1 MNQQST
7 RALTAYYSQKNNNNN
22 KLNNNNN
29 NNKTTSLREPPPLL
43 LPKPSP
49 ELPIR
54 RKKQQQTSQSP
65 PHHNF
70 KQTLHA
76 SLSQDG
82 LELGQ
87 RRLNQ
92 YLLLRTIGK
101 GSFGNVELAQDTSS
115 FRIET
120 TETQGKLFAIK
131 EYSKSRMRKRA
142 RQLKHH
148 HHPTRIKARTVDD
161 DNSLHLSESELNSS
175 EGIRL
180 VRKEVA
186 IMKKLAHPNIVS
198 LLEVIDTDQDSLFFV
213 LELCPYGPVMQI
225 HANQAAESER
235 LTESSARNVF
245 RQIILGIEYLHFNQ
259 VIHRDIKPDN
269 ILYFE
274 NPKTHPFPRCKIV
287 DFGVSESFAKPGDDR
302 MHKSAGSPAFLAPEV
317 CLGIGEG
324 VHGRIIDIWA
334 MGITLYALV
343 CGRLPFEALSQMEL
357 CDKIIH
363 DTPEFPAHLSESLL
377 DLLRRLLN
385 KAPRKRIQMEELRG
399 ASWVTEEGQ
408 KPMERQASD
417 LAPVGAPTEREI
429 AEAFSLRT
437 IATMMKAIGKFR
449 AKGRQQQQRRRRA
462 SQSQTGTEE
471 EDGCTVLGF
480 RPTVSVPVGAPAAA
494 RWAPHCPCT
503 PTSWSTPRKAPCTS
517 PPKLRESEPPKR
529 TTPVL
534 APSPCAPAP
543 PRNPP
548 ACLTT
553 IRERPPN
560 ISPIAPSSSSSP
572 HTNSLPPSLRP
583 STVSSSTSPRLAS
596 PPLLPSAPPPP
607 HPRFPSLP
615 PTSPHNISSSFPLS
629 IYL

>member
-161 DNSLHLSESELNSS
+161 DNSLHLSESELDSS

-480 RPTVSVPVGAPAAA
+480 SPNSVSPSGSTSGSPLGSPLSLYAHQLVDSPQSSVHVTAEAKGVGAAEANHPRPRALSLRTRTAPEPARLLDHHPRASPEHLSH
-494 RWAPHCPCT
+494 RPLLLLLPPHQF
-503 PTSWSTPRKAPCTS
+503 
-517 PPKLRESEPPKR
+517 
-529 TTPVL
+529 
-534 APSPCAPAP
+534 
-543 PRNPP
+543 
-548 ACLTT
+548 
-553 IRERPPN
+553 
-560 ISPIAPSSSSSP
+560 
-572 HTNSLPPSLRP
+572 PPSLAQAVDRLQLHLP
-583 STVSSSTSPRLAS
+583 PPRLAS
-596 PPLLPSAPPPP
+596 PASI
-607 HPRFPSLP
+607 R
-615 PTSPHNISSSFPLS
+615 TSPASSPLPESPPYFPP
-629 IYL
+629 

>member
-22 KLNNNNN
+22 NNKLNNN

-65 PHHNF
+65 PHHSF

-198 LLEVIDTDQDSLFFV
+198 LLEVIDTDQDSLFF
-213 LELCPYGPVMQI
+213 GQ
-225 HANQAAESER
+225 S
-235 LTESSARNVF
+235 LTKHTYTYTYV
-245 RQIILGIEYLHFNQ
+245 
-259 VIHRDIKPDN
+259 VIVV
-269 ILYFE
+269 
-274 NPKTHPFPRCKIV
+274 V
-287 DFGVSESFAKPGDDR
+287 DR
-302 MHKSAGSPAFLAPEV
+302 
-317 CLGIGEG
+317 
-324 VHGRIIDIWA
+324 
-334 MGITLYALV
+334 
-343 CGRLPFEALSQMEL
+343 
-357 CDKIIH
+357 
-363 DTPEFPAHLSESLL
+363 
-377 DLLRRLLN
+377 
-385 KAPRKRIQMEELRG
+385 
-399 ASWVTEEGQ
+399 
-408 KPMERQASD
+408 
-417 LAPVGAPTEREI
+417 
-429 AEAFSLRT
+429 
-437 IATMMKAIGKFR
+437 
-449 AKGRQQQQRRRRA
+449 
-462 SQSQTGTEE
+462 
-471 EDGCTVLGF
+471 
-480 RPTVSVPVGAPAAA
+480 
-494 RWAPHCPCT
+494 
-503 PTSWSTPRKAPCTS
+503 
-517 PPKLRESEPPKR
+517 
-529 TTPVL
+529 
-534 APSPCAPAP
+534 
-543 PRNPP
+543 
-548 ACLTT
+548 
-553 IRERPPN
+553 
-560 ISPIAPSSSSSP
+560 
-572 HTNSLPPSLRP
+572 
-583 STVSSSTSPRLAS
+583 
-596 PPLLPSAPPPP
+596 
-607 HPRFPSLP
+607 
-615 PTSPHNISSSFPLS
+615 
-629 IYL
+629 